1 MKIPIPKKGE
11 TIEINKD
18 IFIEELNE
26 KALLKSIEGT
36 KGRIELTVD
45 ISKYR
50 KKDTII
56 SIMSIGR
63 KGWAIGAGPNDT
75 EIKMGVDYEDLS
87 VKEKLI
93 GKLDMKIVNITI
105 IRNGNWKFTVK

>member
-1 MKIPIPKKGE
+1 
-11 TIEINKD
+11 
-18 IFIEELNE
+18 
-26 KALLKSIEGT
+26 
-36 KGRIELTVD
+36 
-45 ISKYR
+45 
-50 KKDTII
+50 
-56 SIMSIGR
+56 MSIGR